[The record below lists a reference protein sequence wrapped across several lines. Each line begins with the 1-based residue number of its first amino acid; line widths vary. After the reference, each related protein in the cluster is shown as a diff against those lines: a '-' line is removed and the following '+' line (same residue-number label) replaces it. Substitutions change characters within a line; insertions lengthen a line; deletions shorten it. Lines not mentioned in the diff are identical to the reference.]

1 MGSTVCSVG
10 WTVPTQFSFLS
21 LQVLSETSSCLY
33 ISGTNHPS
41 TDNMKIYKDVFSG
54 DELFSDTYP
63 MKLVDDCVYE
73 VYGKHISRTEGDIQ
87 LAGSNA
93 SAEGADADEGGDSS
107 TVSGVDLVLNHRLTE
122 TGFGSKK
129 DYMVYLKDY
138 MKKVVKY
145 LEENDRTSE
154 VDTFKKNI
162 NGVMKDLLGKF
173 KDLQFYQG
181 ESMNPAAMIA
191 LIDYREIDGEERPVI
206 MFFKHG
212 LEEEK
217 V

>member
-1 MGSTVCSVG
+1 MGSTVCRVG

-21 LQVLSETSSCLY
+21 LQVLSETSSCLQ

-41 TDNMKIYKDVFSG
+41 TNNMKIYKDVFSG

-63 MKLVDDCVYE
+63 MKLVDDCLYE

-87 LAGSNA
+87 LEGSNA
-93 SAEGADADEGGDSS
+93 SAEGADGDEGGESS

-129 DYMVYLKDY
+129 DYMDYLKVY
-138 MKKVVKY
+138 MKKVIKY
-145 LEENDRTSE
+145 LEENDRKDE
-154 VDTFKKNI
+154 ADTFKTNI
-162 NGVMKDLLGKF
+162 NKNMKTLLGKF
-173 KDLQFYQG
+173 KDLEFYLG
-181 ESMNPAAMIA
+181 ENMDSEGMI
-191 LIDYREIDGEERPVI
+191 LILDYKDLDGEERPCFI
-206 MFFKHG
+206 AFKHG